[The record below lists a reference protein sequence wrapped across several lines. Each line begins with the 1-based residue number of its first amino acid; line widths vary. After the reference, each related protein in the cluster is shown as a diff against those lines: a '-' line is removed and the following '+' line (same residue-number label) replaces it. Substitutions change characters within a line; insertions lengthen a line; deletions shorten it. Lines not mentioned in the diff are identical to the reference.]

1 MDEYSVLL
9 KNRTKTIN
17 FYKFTSN
24 FLCNIIIIFKR
35 NEEKMLI
42 VMKPTATQIQ
52 IDEAIEFV
60 KAKGFETHLSQGN
73 VHTVIGA
80 VGDKS
85 IDMRDVEILDGVE
98 NIIKISTS
106 YKLASRSF
114 KQEDT
119 VVDVKGVKFG
129 GEYCGTI
136 AGPCTIES
144 YEQMDATAQ
153 EIAKTGTRALRGGA
167 FKPRTSPYS
176 FQGLGEEGL
185 KIIREVAD
193 KYNMI
198 VVSEVMEISQIEL
211 FLEYV
216 DILQVG
222 ARNMQNFN
230 LLRDL
235 SYVKKPIILKRGLSS
250 TIEEWLM
257 SAEYLLSDGNG
268 DIILCERGIRTFE
281 RATRNTLDISAIP
294 VIKKLSHLPIIVD
307 PSHGTGLRD
316 KVLPM
321 SRAAVAAGTDGL
333 MIEVHHAPQKAL
345 CDGPQ
350 SLYPSDYAKLFENV
364 NVIAPIVGK
373 KLN

>member
-1 MDEYSVLL
+1 
-9 KNRTKTIN
+9 
-17 FYKFTSN
+17 
-24 FLCNIIIIFKR
+24 
-35 NEEKMLI
+35 MLI
-42 VMKPTATQIQ
+42 VMKSSATEEQIESAVES
-52 IDEAIEFV
+52 I
-60 KAKGFETHLSQGN
+60 KAKGFDTHLSRGDI
-73 VHTVIGA
+73 HTVIGA
-80 VGDKS
+80 IGDKS
-85 IDMRDVEILDGVE
+85 IDMRDVEILDGVK
-98 NIIKISTS
+98 NIIKISTG
-106 YKLASRSF
+106 YKLASRDF
-114 KQEDT
+114 QAEDT
-119 VVDVKGVKFG
+119 VVDIKGVKFG
-129 GEYCGTI
+129 GEYCAMI

-144 YEQMDATAQ
+144 YEQMDETAKQ
-153 EIAKTGTRALRGGA
+153 LSKIGVKALRGGA

-185 KIIREVAD
+185 KIIRKVAD

-198 VVSEVMEISQIEL
+198 VISEVMENSQIEL
-211 FLEYV
+211 FLKYA

-230 LLRDL
+230 LLREL
-235 SYVKKPIILKRGLSS
+235 SYIKKPVILKRGLSS
-250 TIEEWLM
+250 TVEEWLM

-321 SRAAVAAGTDGL
+321 SRAAVAAGADGI
-333 MIEVHHAPQKAL
+333 MVEVHNDPSKAL

-350 SLYPSDYAKLFENV
+350 SLLPEDYEKLFKDIKA
-364 NVIAPIVGK
+364 IATLLGK
-373 KLN
+373 KIN